1 MAHVWRFA
9 RLHTHRLRHGT
20 LLPLG
25 QRSHHALVEL
35 GRVVTLV
42 QVPADRGAFATR
54 SLSSTSTVLS
64 TTAKAWASTQS
75 QAPTAATESS
85 QLQPPSDPVPVLSH
99 FHGRRD
105 LALHEVTVGQVFDQ
119 QVRAHGDRLA
129 LVVSHE
135 GVRLTYSQLD
145 QQVNQVACALYD
157 QGLRAGDR
165 LGVFMTNNLAWLV
178 LQYATSKLGIIL
190 VTINPAYRLHE
201 LEYALNL
208 VGCKALVLSPSFKKS
223 DYITM
228 VHELVPEI
236 ATADPSRLTS
246 TKVPS
251 LRAIFVVD
259 SVLPAASALSPAL
272 NWRELPG
279 LQDYQRLVTAPIS
292 AESAQALNH
301 PSLQCMDVVNIQFTS
316 GTTGSPKAAALSHRN
331 LLNNGYFAGQN
342 LGYTPDDVVC
352 SPVPLYHCF
361 GLVLGNLACLTHGA
375 ALVLPSPA
383 FDAEATLQ
391 AVAAERCTALYG
403 VPTMFIEEMTHP
415 NFSKYDLSSLR
426 TGIMSGSPCPIEVM
440 REVIDKMHAAGM
452 TIAYG
457 MTETSPLS
465 FMTSP
470 TDKVERRVSTVG
482 QLLPHVEVKIIDS
495 ATGETV
501 PIGVPGEVC
510 VRGFG
515 VMRGYWNDPTNTV
528 KAIDQDGWMHSGDT
542 GLFDQSGY
550 LQIVGRT
557 KDMIIRGGENLYPS
571 EIENCLFEH
580 PNIQNVAVVGVPDKR
595 FGEEACACIIPN
607 DPEKPVT
614 RESIR
619 EYCRD
624 RLAHYKIPRY
634 ILTMDSFPKTITGK
648 IKRNVLRD
656 MTCEKLGLN

>member
-1 MAHVWRFA
+1 MAHALRFA
-9 RLHTHRLRHGT
+9 RLHTRQLGHAMP
-20 LLPLG
+20 LPLG
-25 QRSHHALVEL
+25 QRCHRGLFEH
-35 GRVVTLV
+35 GRVVPWV
-42 QVPADRGAFATR
+42 QTHAIHGAFTTR
-54 SLSSTSTVLS
+54 PMFSTSSVLS
-64 TTAKAWASTQS
+64 TATKVWASTQA
-75 QAPTAATESS
+75 QAPAAATEPS
-85 QLQPPSDPVPVLSH
+85 QLQPLLDPVPTLSH

-105 LALHEVTVGQVFDQ
+105 LALYEATIGQVFDQ

-145 QQVNQVACALYD
+145 QHVNQVARALYD

-201 LEYALNL
+201 LEHALNL
-208 VGCKALVLSPSFKKS
+208 VECNALVLSPSFKTS
-223 DYITM
+223 NYINM
-228 VHELVPEI
+228 IHELVPEI
-236 ATADPSRLTS
+236 ATADPAGLISA
-246 TKVPS
+246 KVPS
-251 LRAIFVVD
+251 LRSIFVVD
-259 SVLPAASALSPAL
+259 SVVPSDSALPSART
-272 NWRELPG
+272 WRELPG
-279 LQDYQRLVTAPIS
+279 LQDYQHLVTASTS

-375 ALVLPSPA
+375 TLVLPSPA
-383 FDAEATLQ
+383 FDAEAALR
-391 AVAAERCTALYG
+391 AVATERCTALYG
-403 VPTMFIEEMTHP
+403 VPTMFIEEMAHP
-415 NFSKYDLSSLR
+415 NFAKYDLSSLR

-440 REVIDKMHAAGM
+440 REVIDKMHATGM

-470 TDKVERRVSTVG
+470 RDDIERRVSTVG

-495 ATGETV
+495 ATGERV

-515 VMRGYWNDPTNTV
+515 IMRGYWNDPANTA

-542 GLFDQSGY
+542 GIFDPSGY

-557 KDMIIRGGENLYPS
+557 KDMVIRGGENLYPS

-580 PNIQNVAVVGVPDKR
+580 PGIQNVAVVGVPDKR

-607 DPEKPVT
+607 DSEKPVT
-614 RESIR
+614 RESIQ

-634 ILTMDSFPKTITGK
+634 VLTMGSFPKTITGK
-648 IKRNVLRD
+648 IKRNVLRE